1 MDSSRQLGTRPLRLT
16 AQQPSLKPPASQ
28 KGPRPALADVSN
40 REEAARPASSHQ
52 YVPPAAKLYAKATG
66 PAPPAPPAPMPA
78 PPAPAAVPVSLPAP
92 SAAPALPTTLAAS
105 ARAILPVRRAG
116 AMGAPAPVLPRSA
129 GRPVPSAAPAMPV
142 GVVQDLSMSTDG
154 SHGGVA
160 AEPDVDTALSSPS
173 VPSDESDLLADI
185 ELDLDPAGLVTVSLA
200 EELAEQ
206 RRVADVCERFEATV
220 LAPQALAAQAERR
233 ELVRHG
239 QMDPEAAAH
248 DDVMMRLG
256 LDTEEARDIS
266 MVAEYAQD
274 IFAYMACCERE
285 SMANPNYMDFQDEI
299 QWHMRATL
307 IDWLLQV
314 HTRYHMLPETLWIAV
329 NLVDRFLSARIVSLA
344 KLQLV
349 GVTAMFIAAKY
360 EEILAPSVE
369 EFVFMTDG
377 GYSREEILKGERIV
391 LSTLDFNVST
401 YCSPYS
407 WVRRI
412 SKADDYDIQTRT
424 LCKCLMEVTLFH
436 YLFLRVRPSMI
447 AAIGMY
453 LAKRMLGGVWDDA
466 FVYYARFTEA
476 QLLPGA
482 NLLLEKLI
490 EPGFE
495 DQFVYKKYAS
505 KKFLKA
511 SIYARHWALRHP
523 TLASTSAD
531 AVPGPS
537 RASP

>member
-1 MDSSRQLGTRPLRLT
+1 MDSSRQLGSRPLRLT

-40 REEAARPASSHQ
+40 RDDTCVRRAPSHQ
-52 YVPPAAKLYAKATG
+52 FVPPAKAHAKAS
-66 PAPPAPPAPMPA
+66 APPPMPA
-78 PPAPAAVPVSLPAP
+78 PPAPVSLPAP

-105 ARAILPVRRAG
+105 TRAILPVRRAG
-116 AMGAPAPVLPRSA
+116 AMGAPPPGPMPVPPRSA
-129 GRPVPSAAPAMPV
+129 GRPVPSVAALSLGA
-142 GVVQDLSMSTDG
+142 VQDMSMSTDG
-154 SHGGVA
+154 SHIA
-160 AEPDVDTALSSPS
+160 AEPDADASLSSPG
-173 VPSDESDLLADI
+173 VRSDESDLLADI
-185 ELDLDPAGLVTVSLA
+185 ELDLDPAGLVTVSLE
-200 EELAEQ
+200 EELVEQ
-206 RRVADVCERFEATV
+206 RRVAEVCERFEASV
-220 LAPQALAAQAERR
+220 LAPQALAAQAERQ
-233 ELVRHG
+233 ELVRLG
-239 QMDPEAAAH
+239 QMDPDAAAH
-248 DDVMMRLG
+248 DDTMMRLG
-256 LDTEEARDIS
+256 LDTEEARDLS

-274 IFAYMACCERE
+274 IFAYMGCCERE

-424 LCKCLMEVTLFH
+424 LCKCLMEITLFH

-482 NLLLEKLI
+482 NLLLEKLL

-523 TLASTSAD
+523 TLTSASAD
-531 AVPGPS
+531 AVPGAS

>member
-16 AQQPSLKPPASQ
+16 AQQPSLKPPMSQ

-40 REEAARPASSHQ
+40 RDDAYHYIPTQATKVYAKVAGTAP
-52 YVPPAAKLYAKATG
+52 PPA
-66 PAPPAPPAPMPA
+66 MPA
-78 PPAPAAVPVSLPAP
+78 PPAPVSLAAP
-92 SAAPALPTTLAAS
+92 SAAPALPTNLAAPT
-105 ARAILPVRRAG
+105 RAVLPVRRVG
-116 AMGAPAPVLPRSA
+116 AMNAPPPPSAAPVPVPPRSA
-129 GRPVPSAAPAMPV
+129 GRPVLAPALSQ
-142 GVVQDLSMSTDG
+142 GTVQDMSMSTEDSLG
-154 SHGGVA
+154 AVL
-160 AEPDVDTALSSPS
+160 AEPNVDASLSSPS
-173 VPSDESDLLADI
+173 VRSGESDLLA
-185 ELDLDPAGLVTVSLA
+185 ETEFDLDPAGLVTVSLE
-200 EELAEQ
+200 EELMEQ
-206 RRVADVCERFEATV
+206 RRVADICERFEVNV
-220 LAPQALAAQAERR
+220 LAPQALAAQTERQ
-233 ELVRHG
+233 ELVRLG
-239 QMDPEAAAH
+239 QMEPQAAAH
-248 DDVMMRLG
+248 DDMMMRLG
-256 LDTEEARDIS
+256 LDTEEARDLS

-274 IFAYMACCERE
+274 IFGYMACCERE
-285 SMANPNYMDFQDEI
+285 SMANPNYMDFQDEV

-329 NLVDRFLSARIVSLA
+329 NIVDRFLSARIVSLA

-436 YLFLRVRPSMI
+436 HLFLRVRPSMI

-482 NLLLEKLI
+482 NVLLEKLV

-495 DQFVYKKYAS
+495 DQFVFKKYAS

-523 TLASTSAD
+523 TLTNVDAD
-531 AVPGPS
+531 VVARSSNTPPS
-537 RASP
+537 

>member
-40 REEAARPASSHQ
+40 RDDTYVRRSPSHQ
-52 YVPPAAKLYAKATG
+52 YVPAAKTYAKA
-66 PAPPAPPAPMPA
+66 PAPPPMPA
-78 PPAPAAVPVSLPAP
+78 PVSLPAP
-92 SAAPALPTTLAAS
+92 SAAPAVPTTLAAS
-105 ARAILPVRRAG
+105 TRAILPVRRVS
-116 AMGAPAPVLPRSA
+116 AMSAPSQVPVSMPPRSA
-129 GRPVPSAAPAMPV
+129 EHS
-142 GVVQDLSMSTDG
+142 
-154 SHGGVA
+154 VA
-160 AEPDVDTALSSPS
+160 AQSLGAAQHISVSTSGSDIAAESAVDTPLSSERT
-173 VPSDESDLLADI
+173 PSDESDLFVDN
-185 ELDLDPAGLVTVSLA
+185 ELDLDPAGLVTLSLE
-200 EELAEQ
+200 EELVEQ
-206 RRVADVCERFEATV
+206 QRVTEICERFEATV
-220 LAPQALAAQAERR
+220 LAPQALAAQAERQ
-233 ELVRHG
+233 ELVRLG
-239 QMDPEAAAH
+239 QMDPDAAAH
-248 DDVMMRLG
+248 DDIMMQLG
-256 LDTEEARDIS
+256 LDVEEARDIS
-266 MVAEYAQD
+266 IVAEYTQD
-274 IFAYMACCERE
+274 IFAYMGCCERE

-329 NLVDRFLSARIVSLA
+329 NLVDRFLSARIVSLT

-349 GVTAMFIAAKY
+349 GVTAIFIAAKY

-436 YLFLRVRPSMI
+436 SLFLRVRPSMI

-482 NLLLEKLI
+482 NLLLQKLL

-523 TLASTSAD
+523 TLTSTSAD
-531 AVPGPS
+531 AVPGAS

>member
-1 MDSSRQLGTRPLRLT
+1 MTTDSGLSSHAADHLRAHQVASPPSSLGERVSASHSSDSLGTED
-16 AQQPSLKPPASQ
+16 SE
-28 KGPRPALADVSN
+28 ALA
-40 REEAARPASSHQ
+40 
-52 YVPPAAKLYAKATG
+52 
-66 PAPPAPPAPMPA
+66 
-78 PPAPAAVPVSLPAP
+78 
-92 SAAPALPTTLAAS
+92 
-105 ARAILPVRRAG
+105 
-116 AMGAPAPVLPRSA
+116 VLE
-129 GRPVPSAAPAMPV
+129 
-142 GVVQDLSMSTDG
+142 L
-154 SHGGVA
+154 
-160 AEPDVDTALSSPS
+160 DVDPT
-173 VPSDESDLLADI
+173 
-185 ELDLDPAGLVTVSLA
+185 GLVTLSLEHEMEA
-200 EELAEQ
+200 Q
-206 RRVADVCERFEATV
+206 QRVAEVCDEYEKSV

-233 ELVRHG
+233 ELVQLG
-239 QMDPEAAAH
+239 QMDAAIAAQ
-248 DDVMMRLG
+248 DDEMMRLG
-256 LDTEEARDIS
+256 LDPEEARDAS
-266 MVAEYAQD
+266 MVAEYASD
-274 IFAYMACCERE
+274 IFEYMACCERE

-299 QWHMRATL
+299 QWHMRTTL

-314 HTRYHMLPETLWIAV
+314 HMRYHMLPETLWIAV

-369 EFVFMTDG
+369 EFVFMTEN

-424 LCKCLMEVTLFH
+424 LCKFLMEVTLLNH
-436 YLFLRVRPSMI
+436 CFLRARPSLI

-466 FVYYARFTEA
+466 FVYYSRFSEE
-476 QLLPGA
+476 QLVPGA

-495 DQFVYKKYAS
+495 EQFVYKKYAS

-511 SIYARHWALRHP
+511 SIYARNWALRNHHVFVATTQAP
-523 TLASTSAD
+523 HSYASAEHAYSAE
-531 AVPGPS
+531 A
-537 RASP
+537 R

>member
-1 MDSSRQLGTRPLRLT
+1 MRRATALGSALSAEDIAARPQVR
-16 AQQPSLKPPASQ
+16 PPPASH
-28 KGPRPALADVSN
+28 S
-40 REEAARPASSHQ
+40 
-52 YVPPAAKLYAKATG
+52 VPE
-66 PAPPAPPAPMPA
+66 
-78 PPAPAAVPVSLPAP
+78 
-92 SAAPALPTTLAAS
+92 AS
-105 ARAILPVRRAG
+105 ARAPIALPVTSEPAG
-116 AMGAPAPVLPRSA
+116 
-129 GRPVPSAAPAMPV
+129 
-142 GVVQDLSMSTDG
+142 VQDVSMTTDSGLS
-154 SHGGVA
+154 SHAADHLRAHQVA
-160 AEPDVDTALSSPS
+160 SPPSSLGERVSASHSSDSLGTEDSEALAVLELDVDPT
-173 VPSDESDLLADI
+173 
-185 ELDLDPAGLVTVSLA
+185 GLVTLSLEHEMEA
-200 EELAEQ
+200 Q
-206 RRVADVCERFEATV
+206 QRVAEVCDEYEKSV

-233 ELVRHG
+233 ELVQLG
-239 QMDPEAAAH
+239 QMDAAIAAQ
-248 DDVMMRLG
+248 DDEMMRLG
-256 LDTEEARDIS
+256 LDPEEARDAS
-266 MVAEYAQD
+266 MVAEYASD
-274 IFAYMACCERE
+274 IFEYMACCERE

-299 QWHMRATL
+299 QWHMRTTL

-314 HTRYHMLPETLWIAV
+314 HMRYHMLPETLWIAV

-369 EFVFMTDG
+369 EFVFMTEN

-424 LCKCLMEVTLFH
+424 LCKFLMEVTLLNH
-436 YLFLRVRPSMI
+436 CFLRARPSLI

-466 FVYYARFTEA
+466 FVYYSRFSEE
-476 QLLPGA
+476 QLVPGA

-495 DQFVYKKYAS
+495 EQFVYKKYAS

-511 SIYARHWALRHP
+511 SIYARNWALRNHHVFVATTQAP
-523 TLASTSAD
+523 HSYASAEHAYSAE
-531 AVPGPS
+531 A
-537 RASP
+537 R